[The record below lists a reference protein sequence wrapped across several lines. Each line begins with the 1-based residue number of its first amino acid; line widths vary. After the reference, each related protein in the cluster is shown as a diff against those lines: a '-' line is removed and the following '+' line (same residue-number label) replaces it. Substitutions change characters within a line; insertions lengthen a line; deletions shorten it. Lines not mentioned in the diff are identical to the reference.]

1 MKISARGLATAS
13 LISSALLFF
22 LATFL
27 GSIIVRTAQSN
38 GLAQIEV
45 PYAAI
50 GFYGVIGSAGSL
62 LFGIALLFASL
73 RGNGLE
79 RRRLLGSTLLS
90 GGMLAILIG
99 GFIYLVNWEDEGP
112 RCLNG
117 CAASLL
123 SYYREVYGGM
133 AILIGFGFVIAVLG
147 TIILKRK
154 DEAAKDL
161 REMKGVAVSA

>member
-13 LISSALLFF
+13 LISAALLFF

-27 GSIIVRTAQSN
+27 GSITVRTAQPN

-45 PYAAI
+45 PYGAI
-50 GFYGVIGSAGSL
+50 GFYGVIGSAGLL

-73 RGNGLE
+73 KDNALE
-79 RRRLLGSTLLS
+79 RKRLLGSALLS
-90 GGMLAILIG
+90 GGILAILVC

-117 CAASLL
+117 CRASLL
-123 SYYREVYGGM
+123 RYYNEIYVGM
-133 AILIGFGFVIAVLG
+133 SIMIVLG
-147 TIILKRK
+147 FAASALGLTLLKRK
-154 DEAAKDL
+154 YGAARMSRMPRLAISD
-161 REMKGVAVSA
+161 